1 MLYQTLKET
10 VFFIY
15 IFIFFFFFFFFK
27 RKGPV
32 NYKCASYGYLDSMLL
47 VHE

>member
-15 IFIFFFFFFFFK
+15 IFLFFFFFLK
-27 RKGPV
+27 KKKLV

-47 VHE
+47 IHE

>member
-15 IFIFFFFFFFFK
+15 IFIFFLIFFK
-27 RKGPV
+27 KKKDLV

-47 VHE
+47 IHE